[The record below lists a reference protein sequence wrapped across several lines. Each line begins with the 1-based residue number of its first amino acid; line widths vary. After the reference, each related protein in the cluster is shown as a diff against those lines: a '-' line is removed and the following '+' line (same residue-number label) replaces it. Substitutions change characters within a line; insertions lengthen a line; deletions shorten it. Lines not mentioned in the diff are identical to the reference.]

1 MTATHKCHAPG
12 CAQPTEPRMLMC
24 PACWALV
31 KPAHQ
36 DEVWRHY
43 RKGQERDK
51 KPSRLW
57 IAAACDAKA
66 DVMDAKGTGG
76 EGYRAMARNIREAW
90 A

>member
-1 MTATHKCHAPG
+1 
-12 CAQPTEPRMLMC
+12 MLMC

-31 KPAHQ
+31 SPEHQ
-36 DEVWRHY
+36 AEVWRHY

-51 KPSRLW
+51 KPLCLW

-66 DVMDAKGTGG
+66 DVMDAKNYGG
-76 EGYRAMARNIREAW
+76 GGGGYRAMAKRIRAGAW